1 MVHNMRGVG
10 AQLVA
15 LGLGLS
21 GVAVVLDGAGVA
33 RAAEPP
39 NPTCVA
45 VCMADA
51 GTPEPVCEA
60 CEPTNVC
67 SDLASTDR
75 PAYDACVAEHHACY
89 QASHDCQQGA
99 VAGRRAQASCVA
111 AGATAASCCAS
122 ACAPALVVEPS
133 RSAGRW
139 IFVDLVIAGLLRHV
153 PGDYSGAAALGLSVE
168 SLFGA
173 RSWRGSRVPF
183 RLGPSGQ
190 ALLTIKG
197 DESEDVGLQLSAALT
212 ALLYARRRGL
222 DTFSKAVTLSAG
234 VLADLPPEA
243 ENRVGGL
250 LRLSLGVTTTGRNE
264 WKFISGWVFAE
275 GHYIPGGADEPD
287 RVDVM
292 LGLRLAPLVIP
303 MAFIPNAQDR

>member
-1 MVHNMRGVG
+1 MVADMGGLRGRH
-10 AQLVA
+10 
-15 LGLGLS
+15 GLGLAC
-21 GVAVVLDGAGVA
+21 GLALWTWLGWAAQA
-33 RAAEPP
+33 RAEPP
-39 NPTCVA
+39 NATCVA
-45 VCMADA
+45 VCMADSS
-51 GTPEPVCEA
+51 TPEPVCPA

-75 PAYDACVAEHHACY
+75 PAYDRCVAEHQACY
-89 QASHDCQQGA
+89 QDSHDCQQGA
-99 VAGRRAQASCVA
+99 VAGRRARASC
-111 AGATAASCCAS
+111 AGAGASAANCCAS
-122 ACAPALVVEPS
+122 VCAPALVVEPS

-139 IFVDLVIAGLLRHV
+139 IFVDLVMAGLLRHV
-153 PGDYSGAAALGLSVE
+153 PGDYAGAAALGLSVE

-212 ALLYARRRGL
+212 ALVYARRRGV
-222 DTFSKAVTLSAG
+222 DTFARAVTLSAG
-234 VLADLPPEA
+234 VLADLPPA
-243 ENRVGGL
+243 GANRVGAL
-250 LRLSLGVTTTGRNE
+250 ARLSLGVTTTGRNQ

-275 GHYIPGGADEPD
+275 GHYIPGGADEVD

-292 LGLRLAPLVIP
+292 LGLRLAPFVIP